1 MMWEM
6 LPAARMLSR
15 TLGQESLL
23 LDELNAPAEHLVAQ
37 FLTARHEDSEWA
49 RTPEALDTVGRAV
62 TRFQHV
68 EHGRL
73 AELAALYGMRTRPVG
88 GPAAGSDPVPVD
100 AAEWHHAMK
109 CDVRFLPM
117 QTNPHVAT
125 VTFNIL
131 AATDDGTGTLFEL
144 LNDTRR
150 RGLSS
155 GQPKVTLDEFVQAYL
170 AATEGAA
177 TAPGAEHV
185 TVGIRTAG
193 RHNQGE
199 LRDRNT

>member
-1 MMWEM
+1 MTWET

-15 TLGQESLL
+15 VLRTLL
-23 LDELNAPAEHLVAQ
+23 LDELNGAAEHLVAQ
-37 FLTARHEDSEWA
+37 FLTARHDDAEWA
-49 RTPEALDTVGRAV
+49 RTPETLDIVGKAV
-62 TRFQHV
+62 TRFKHV

-73 AELAALYGMRTRPVG
+73 VDLADLYGMRTRPVG
-88 GPAAGSDPVPVD
+88 GPAGGSDAVPVD

-125 VTFNIL
+125 VAFNIL
-131 AATDDGTGTLFEL
+131 AATDNGTGTLFEL
-144 LNDTRR
+144 LNDTWR
-150 RGLSS
+150 RGLSA

-170 AATEGAA
+170 AATEGAE